1 MKAAAVVVGGGHAGV
16 EAALA
21 LARRGHRT
29 ILVTARTDALG
40 LMPCNPAIGGLA
52 KSHLVVELDALGG
65 EMGLNADLTG
75 LQYRTL
81 NASRGPAVRATRI
94 QCDKQQYARR
104 LARVAAATPNLTLL
118 CDRVLAIRTAH
129 GRVEAIE
136 TAAHGTIPL
145 AVLVLTTGTAL
156 GGRIYLGQTIHPGG
170 GDLRPGHTRLTES
183 LRAAGIPLK
192 RLKTGTPPRLWSR
205 SIDWS
210 RLTPQPSDNPIPLFS
225 LRARIA
231 RDTQTPFD
239 TVPWNR
245 PPSTWNNLNGYAT
258 HLLPHADALPP
269 AGKVHPPAPTLC
281 TPTGA
286 GLSPSCIGRTTPLPL
301 ISESPSA
308 QTPPTSPES
317 PSEPEPPSAPLSS
330 SGSAS
335 VPLEVPLGGAVAES
349 GPSVSTSNCS
359 TWNNEAARTPDS
371 APFLPSKPS
380 NPSHNAV
387 DRGKTISSNAGSA
400 WLGQGELHTALPAS
414 SVAAQSPLGAAPS
427 DTRPSAGGEALRSAP
442 PPLDGASTET
452 RHPNGSEASTINPS
466 PLGGIS
472 TEAHSSA
479 GGALCG
485 GGGVLERLDEEG
497 VSRDG
502 VALAGE
508 GVLGATNCST
518 WNNWDPVLPWIGLR
532 VGIEGLG
539 EVVGEGIAGRF
550 AAPWQ
555 PGEVDGACYLTH
567 TTERTHAIIRAHLGE
582 SAMYNGEIK
591 GRGVRYCPSIEDKV
605 VKFADKSEHHVVLEP
620 EGRDC
625 PWVYPN
631 GLSNCL
637 PFEVQVELV
646 RSVPGLERAEFA
658 APGYAIEYDCIDSRA
673 LDSSLA
679 CRTIPNLFF
688 AGQVNGTTG
697 YEEAAAQG
705 LMAGINAGRLLEDA
719 APVVLSR
726 QDAYIGV
733 LIDDLVVKGADEPYR
748 MFTSRAERRLILR
761 QDNAHRRL
769 LKVSREVGLAEG
781 DLLSRTARMEAWIAD
796 ETARLDRER
805 LDGAP
810 LSALLARPGVG
821 YLDLPGAN
829 RGVPPDWIEA
839 LEVELRYRGYVEQ
852 ELRAAERAKLQEQ
865 RPIPPWLD
873 YWRIPALRWE
883 SREKLHAVRPAN
895 LAQAA
900 AVPGVTPADIA
911 ILALVIKS
919 GRNPV

>member
-1 MKAAAVVVGGGHAGV
+1 M
-16 EAALA
+16 E
-21 LARRGHRT
+21 
-29 ILVTARTDALG
+29 
-40 LMPCNPAIGGLA
+40 
-52 KSHLVVELDALGG
+52 
-65 EMGLNADLTG
+65 
-75 LQYRTL
+75 
-81 NASRGPAVRATRI
+81 
-94 QCDKQQYARR
+94 
-104 LARVAAATPNLTLL
+104 
-118 CDRVLAIRTAH
+118 
-129 GRVEAIE
+129 
-136 TAAHGTIPL
+136 
-145 AVLVLTTGTAL
+145 
-156 GGRIYLGQTIHPGG
+156 
-170 GDLRPGHTRLTES
+170 
-183 LRAAGIPLK
+183 
-192 RLKTGTPPRLWSR
+192 
-205 SIDWS
+205 
-210 RLTPQPSDNPIPLFS
+210 
-225 LRARIA
+225 
-231 RDTQTPFD
+231 
-239 TVPWNR
+239 
-245 PPSTWNNLNGYAT
+245 
-258 HLLPHADALPP
+258 
-269 AGKVHPPAPTLC
+269 
-281 TPTGA
+281 
-286 GLSPSCIGRTTPLPL
+286 
-301 ISESPSA
+301 
-308 QTPPTSPES
+308 
-317 PSEPEPPSAPLSS
+317 
-330 SGSAS
+330 
-335 VPLEVPLGGAVAES
+335 
-349 GPSVSTSNCS
+349 
-359 TWNNEAARTPDS
+359 
-371 APFLPSKPS
+371 
-380 NPSHNAV
+380 
-387 DRGKTISSNAGSA
+387 
-400 WLGQGELHTALPAS
+400 
-414 SVAAQSPLGAAPS
+414 
-427 DTRPSAGGEALRSAP
+427 TRPSAGGEALRFVQSPFDAAPSDRRLSAGGEV
-442 PPLDGASTET
+442 LRSAQSSLGGASTEV
-452 RHPNGSEASTINPS
+452 RLPNGSEASTANPFPLGGTSTDTSPSVGGEGLRSAQS
-466 PLGGIS
+466 PLGGNS
-472 TEAHSSA
+472 TEARLSA

-485 GGGVLERLDEEG
+485 GWDGLGRLNKG
-497 VSRDG
+497 IVSRDG

-508 GVLGATNCST
+508 GALGATNCST
-518 WNNWDPVLPWIGLR
+518 WNNWDPVLPWVGLR
-532 VGIEGLG
+532 VGVEERG

-550 AAPWQ
+550 VAPWQ

-679 CRTIPNLFF
+679 CRAIPNLFF

-769 LKVSREVGLAEG
+769 LKVSREVGLADG
-781 DLLSRTARMEAWIAD
+781 DLLSRTARMEAWIAA

-810 LSALLARPGVG
+810 LSALLARPGVA